1 MVLKLSETAEN
12 ILRDVWM
19 AEEEGKRLKVDSV
32 ETEALEELKRE
43 GLLTVDGGIIKLTD
57 KGRKKAEKIVRLHRL
72 AERLLSD
79 ILGFKDVEEHACK
92 FEHLIDDEAEE
103 AICTLLGH
111 PQVCPHGRKIPQ
123 GHCCI
128 EKETE
133 VEKVIYRLSELS
145 PGDEAEV
152 KYTVADDRETR
163 MLISAGII
171 PGVGL
176 KVIRVY
182 PAFVIQI
189 ENTQFALDKK
199 LADAIYVVRRG

>member
-1 MVLKLSETAEN
+1 
-12 ILRDVWM
+12 M
-19 AEEEGKRLKVDSV
+19 AEEEGRKLDSSSFDAEV
-32 ETEALEELKRE
+32 IKELEESGLVEIKDGKLSLTERGRE
-43 GLLTVDGGIIKLTD
+43 
-57 KGRKKAEKIVRLHRL
+57 RAEKIVRLHRL

-79 ILGFKDVEEHACK
+79 ILGIKDVEEHACK

-133 VEKVIYRLSELS
+133 VERVIYRLSELS
-145 PGDEAEV
+145 PGEEAEV

-171 PGVGL
+171 PGVKI

-199 LADAIYVVRRG
+199 LAESIYVVKRL

>member
-1 MVLKLSETAEN
+1 MTPRLSEAAEN
-12 ILRDVWM
+12 VLRDVWM
-19 AEEEGKRLKVDSV
+19 AEEEGKKLERLSV
-32 ETEALEELKRE
+32 EGKVLEELKRE
-43 GLLTVDGGIIKLTD
+43 GLLKEDGKWVVLTE

-79 ILGFKDVEEHACK
+79 ILGIKDVEEHACR

-111 PQVCPHGRKIPQ
+111 PQVCPHGRKIPH
-123 GHCCI
+123 GDCCI

-171 PGVGL
+171 PGVDL
-176 KVIRVY
+176 RVIRVY

-199 LADAIYVVRRG
+199 LAEAIYVVRRG